1 MRKPAK
7 AKTNKNALRTTKG
20 KAQIDA
26 DGKVEFNWDEEGIVG
41 DTNVSAVIEAN
52 MKVYGTMTVEDRAIN
67 DYRDGFKKVQRRLLW
82 AMYQLKAWNS
92 GAYRKAAK
100 VVGDTMGDYHPH
112 GDQAIYDSL
121 VTMANFKDSLIDSM
135 GNWGN
140 WTGDAAAAMRYTEC
154 RLSKLAQTIV
164 LDEYNM
170 AVVETVPNFDSSKTE
185 PVTFVPNLPL
195 LLIYGSSGIA
205 VAVTTS
211 IPSFTMESVRKLV
224 TAAMARTIKNGK
236 ETAVTAKDCVKVLEF
251 NSHTGG
257 YVTSDDATLE
267 AFFKSN
273 IGRVEWSCEHN
284 WNEEGR
290 FVEVTGIAPEWGYAG
305 KVRKFEAMPEV
316 KQVSSFNDEEGLR
329 LRIILKKMSVGETEI
344 AREKIEREMGSAM
357 TYRINLI
364 ERQAVTEDG
373 ITEVKARFF
382 SCSIPEMLTLW
393 IKWRV
398 EQHQIAL
405 QADLDRTNEKLRR
418 ETLMSDAIDFLDEI
432 VGMLRNKTK
441 GYDKVA
447 ALAKLMK
454 ITEGEAREIWAI
466 AIGRFDRLSKDE
478 QLRKISD
485 LKAEIALI
493 KADLKSPYAATY
505 NYIKAATGG

>member
-1 MRKPAK
+1 MKKTIKTKTTAK
-7 AKTNKNALRTTKG
+7 ITKRLLAG
-20 KAQIDA
+20 TVI
-26 DGKVEFNWDEEGIVG
+26 DGKVEYDWDNEGIVR
-41 DTNVSAVIEAN
+41 DTNVSIIIENN

-67 DYRDGFKKVQRRLLW
+67 DYRDGFKKVQRRILW
-82 AMYQLKAWNS
+82 AMYQEKMWATSHYNK
-92 GAYRKAAK
+92 GAE
-100 VVGDTMGDYHPH
+100 VVGNTMGRYHPH
-112 GDQAIYDSL
+112 GDQSIYDAL
-121 VTMANFKDSLIDSM
+121 VTMANFKNSLIDSM

-170 AVVETVPNFDSSKTE
+170 AIVETVPNYDGKRTE

-195 LLIYGSSGIA
+195 LLVYGSSGIA

-211 IPSFTMESVRKLV
+211 IPSFTMESVSALV
-224 TAAMARTIKNGK
+224 RAAMARTIKNGK
-236 ETAVTAKDCVKVLEF
+236 ETPVTAKDCVKLLEF

-257 YVTSDDATLE
+257 YVTSDDAALTE
-267 AFFKSN
+267 FFSQPK
-273 IGRVEWSCEHN
+273 GRVEWSCEHN

-305 KVRKFEAMPEV
+305 KVRKFETMPEV
-316 KQVSSFNDEEGLR
+316 KQVSSFSDEEGLR
-329 LRIILKKMSVGETEI
+329 LRIILKKMSVGETEEVR
-344 AREKIEREMGSAM
+344 AKIEKEMTSAM

-382 SCSIPEMLTLW
+382 TCSIPEMLTMW
-393 IKWRV
+393 IRWRV
-398 EQHQIAL
+398 EQHQVAL
-405 QADLDRTNEKLRR
+405 QADLDRNNEKLRR
-418 ETLMSDAIDFLDEI
+418 ESLLNDAIDFLDQI
-432 VGMLRNKTK
+432 FGFLRNKTK
-441 GYDKVA
+441 GFDKVD

-454 ITEGEAREIWAI
+454 VTTEESREIWAL

-478 QLRKISD
+478 QTRKITD
-485 LKAEIALI
+485 LKDEIKLI
-493 KADLKSPYAATY
+493 KADLKSPYRATY
-505 NYIKAATGG
+505 EYIKAATGG